1 MIAFLE
7 RCITMTHDTKKT
19 KKFRLRKIFR
29 PNLPLVNKKDTKVSI
44 STLRKMVTTKEQED
58 ILRRIEH
65 ETIPSVRDA
74 WINYFLK
81 ITKRSQ
87 CKSDLLKK

>member
-1 MIAFLE
+1 
-7 RCITMTHDTKKT
+7 MTHDTKKT
-19 KKFRLRKIFR
+19 KKFRLRTLFR
-29 PNLPLVNKKDTKVSI
+29 PTTPSAKEGDTKI
-44 STLRKMVTTKEQED
+44 SLSLLKKMATTKEQED